1 MYVIFKFFGIKPL
14 AYNVQ
19 GLALAGHLSTSAEV
33 KSTAKYSEK
42 DQLFPSALLA
52 PNRCYSQYIYLSFN
66 ISSI

>member
-1 MYVIFKFFGIKPL
+1 MFRNIAHNI
-14 AYNVQ
+14 Q